1 MQKVILNIKG
11 MSCSACSNSLEKYL
25 NKQNGIINA
34 TVNLVL
40 SQASIEYND
49 NLSIED
55 LNKFISDAG
64 FESLG
69 IYDETK
75 INKTNKSNKIII
87 PITFLTILVLYIYQ
101 CLICYHYRV
110 YHI

>member
-40 SQASIEYND
+40 SQASIEYTD
-49 NLSIED
+49 DLSIED

-69 IYDETK
+69 IYDEK
-75 INKTNKSNKIII
+75 IRRKISPKNSI
-87 PITFLTILVLYIYQ
+87 
-101 CLICYHYRV
+101 
-110 YHI
+110 